1 MKSSRVVSTI
11 IAHVLAAGA
20 VVTFAA
26 FVGCGGSQNS
36 GVTSQ
41 QGATSSKM
49 EGDCLRRGAVCAASF
64 DCCTEWCANG
74 YCAMK
79 QP

>member
-1 MKSSRVVSTI
+1 MRSSRLVSAA
-11 IAHVLAAGA
+11 IAHVLAIGA
-20 VVTFAA
+20 IVT
-26 FVGCGGSQNS
+26 FVGCGGSQSS
-36 GVTSQ
+36 GVTNQ
-41 QGATSSKM
+41 QSALSPKT